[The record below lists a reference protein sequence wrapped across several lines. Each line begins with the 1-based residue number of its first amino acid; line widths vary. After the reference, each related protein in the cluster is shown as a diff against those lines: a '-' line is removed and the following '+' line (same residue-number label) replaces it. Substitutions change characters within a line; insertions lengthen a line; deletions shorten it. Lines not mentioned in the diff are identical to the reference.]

1 MYQIQHHRLVSNL
14 ALNLTADQ
22 ASLIIAR
29 AYARESYDP
38 VSDTFGAILPG
49 YQQVRAPSE
58 ILKEDVQNQ
67 MMDFIRMG
75 LNVGLSKPDVR
86 HGLSEKTLISVMWG
100 FSNFDALVKYVQSDP
115 VDPASKDLAMLAK
128 FKNRYGYPSAIQL
141 ILGRGYFGNTL
152 IIQPDVLLASRYI
165 DQELALNPKEGTR
178 VALVRTRRDGDTWLN
193 QHLSRTMK
201 VYRGALVENLSSLLK
216 GSATTDTDTFLSI
229 LPERKYTLS
238 SLVASHIDAL
248 TSGSPDGR
256 SLIIDGV
263 PLEITSTDLD
273 HAFTL
278 AKNYKINVVVSI
290 LAPDTTMWSRFE
302 SRLIFDFDRAT
313 PLTNTPMDQV
323 LHETS
328 LFTGI
333 KRGRFQYVFYSEE
346 AGVRYATMD
355 LIPDDNQ
362 PKNVVSSLF
371 SRIRG

>member
-1 MYQIQHHRLVSNL
+1 MYKIQHHRLVSNL
-14 ALNLTADQ
+14 ALNLNADQ
-22 ASLIIAR
+22 ASLVIAR
-29 AYARESYDP
+29 AYGRESYDP
-38 VSDTFGAILPG
+38 ITDIFGAIKPG
-49 YQQVRAPSE
+49 YQQVREPRE

-75 LNVGLSKPDVR
+75 LNIGLSKPDVR
-86 HGLSEKTLISVMWG
+86 NGLSEKTLVSVMWG

-115 VDPASKDLAMLAK
+115 VDPSSKDLAMLAK

-152 IIQPDVLLASRYI
+152 IIQPDVQLASRYI
-165 DQELALNPKEGTR
+165 DQELGLNPKEGTR
-178 VALVRTRRDGDTWLN
+178 VAVVRTRRDGDAWLN
-193 QHLSRTMK
+193 QHLNRTMK
-201 VYRGALVENLSSLLK
+201 VYRGPLVENLSSLLN
-216 GSATTDTDTFLSI
+216 GNATRDTDTFLSI

-238 SLVASHIDAL
+238 SLVAAHIDAL
-248 TSGSPDGR
+248 VSGSPDGR

-263 PLEITSTDLD
+263 PLNITPEDLD

-290 LAPDTTMWSRFE
+290 LAPDTVMWSRFE

-313 PLTNTPMDQV
+313 PPTNTPLDKV
-323 LHETS
+323 LMESS

-333 KRGRFQYVFYSEE
+333 KHGRFQYVYFSEE

-355 LIPDDNQ
+355 LIPDDSKPQ
-362 PKNVVSSLF
+362 NVVSTLF